1 MYCGIQD
8 GILENWRN
16 LNEVWTPANN
26 KVGSQIATNV
36 LHQGKVL
43 NETENWGSRNS
54 LYYICNNS
62 VNQTIGKQ
70 TKNLL
75 KKNLGKFPDALHP
88 HLWWINQ
95 MQARKLKNTR
105 LNQVNWYHSVLGT
118 SRKLPLYFV
127 TILKV
132 WSCCIWIKLGMDPFI
147 KCTDTWNL
155 ESKFVFHRKW

>member
-26 KVGSQIATNV
+26 KVGSEIATNV

-54 LYYICNNS
+54 LYYICSNS

-127 TILKV
+127 NDPKSLV
-132 WSCCIWIKLGMDPFI
+132 MLHMDQ
-147 KCTDTWNL
+147 TWDGSIYKMHWHL
-155 ESKFVFHRKW
+155 EPRIQVCVP